1 MIFSDTNIAS
11 VVAQQSIND
20 TEIAL
25 IGVETPG
32 TETASVR
39 SMLLRSVTLLFG
51 HIAYGR
57 AFRPLIEVIA
67 ASAHFG
73 PAPDSKHSNM
83 TSRAARHA
91 RIALRHAALAR
102 TTLLTV
108 VVWCTLV
115 AVTLLA
121 HETHN
126 TERIYQKY
134 LANPTVARAPQ
145 RAWGYTPLLSDLPY
159 NLKTRLV
166 AFDRSFEYRLRA
178 FGVGRSKSGSSSVG
192 SIKIGST
199 ILSLFGLI
207 PLVQFGLGQH
217 VESQRR
223 REKAIRITAMSRA
236 R

>member
-1 MIFSDTNIAS
+1 M
-11 VVAQQSIND
+11 
-20 TEIAL
+20 
-25 IGVETPG
+25 
-32 TETASVR
+32 
-39 SMLLRSVTLLFG
+39 
-51 HIAYGR
+51 
-57 AFRPLIEVIA
+57 
-67 ASAHFG
+67 
-73 PAPDSKHSNM
+73 
-83 TSRAARHA
+83 
-91 RIALRHAALAR
+91 
-102 TTLLTV
+102 
-108 VVWCTLV
+108 LV